1 MCIRDRDKKGNYS
14 KDNRNFGKDKK
25 EGFNKDKK
33 QNFNKDNK
41 PFNKDKKEGFNKDNR
56 NFGKDKKD
64 FGRKFDDRKR
74 EFLDDVVAVSYTH
87 LSGR

>member
-1 MCIRDRDKKGNYS
+1 MLGSLQVVVDKKGNYS

-41 PFNKDKKEGFNKDNR
+41 PFNKD
-56 NFGKDKKD
+56 
-64 FGRKFDDRKR
+64 
-74 EFLDDVVAVSYTH
+74 H
-87 LSGR
+87 